1 MCECVRI
8 DICTHQQ
15 CPSSFSFGMKK
26 GKCTRI
32 LLSGP
37 AHCLHQTTKA
47 LSVTIRMN
55 VYLVFISRNGSV
67 FHLENDS
74 EGNCYNA
81 AAADYTTTRLHV
93 FGWAVYSFSLK
104 PRQLSF
110 PYPTHIPT
118 PESHYTHPGVS
129 CFNKNVHLQ
138 KIQGVN
144 NADVFFRS
152 DFFCYILAEADRSR
166 LETFHQSPVYHVHGI
181 IYNDFRVL
189 KYV

>member
-1 MCECVRI
+1 LYIHIMCECVRI
-8 DICTHQQ
+8 DIYIYTHRQ

-93 FGWAVYSFSLK
+93 FGWDVYSFSLK

-118 PESHYTHPGVS
+118 LESHYTHPA
-129 CFNKNVHLQ
+129 C
-138 KIQGVN
+138 
-144 NADVFFRS
+144 
-152 DFFCYILAEADRSR
+152 
-166 LETFHQSPVYHVHGI
+166 PVLTKTSTYK
-181 IYNDFRVL
+181 
-189 KYV
+189 KYKG

>member
-1 MCECVRI
+1 
-8 DICTHQQ
+8 
-15 CPSSFSFGMKK
+15 MKK

-74 EGNCYNA
+74 EGNCYAA

-93 FGWAVYSFSLK
+93 RVRCVLILPQTSAGCQPSL
-104 PRQLSF
+104 PS
-110 PYPTHIPT
+110 PTTHSPT
-118 PESHYTHPGVS
+118 SESHYTPPPAMAS
-129 CFNKNVHLQ
+129 CFNENVHLQ
-138 KIQGVN
+138 KIQGVIWRCI
-144 NADVFFRS
+144 FSIRFS
-152 DFFCYILAEADRSR
+152 LYYISSE
-166 LETFHQSPVYHVHGI
+166 
-181 IYNDFRVL
+181 
-189 KYV
+189 